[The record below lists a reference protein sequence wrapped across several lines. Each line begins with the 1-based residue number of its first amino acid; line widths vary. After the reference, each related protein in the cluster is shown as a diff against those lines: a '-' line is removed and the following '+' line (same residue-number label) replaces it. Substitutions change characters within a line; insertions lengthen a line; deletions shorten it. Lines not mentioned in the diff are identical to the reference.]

1 MSSIFVPTQPRVGRG
16 ERSDFDR
23 EVMES
28 DGLDPSR
35 GLFPRG
41 TSPLFL
47 PSISILQRKGAV
59 SDRSLVYNNG
69 AASQEN

>member
-1 MSSIFVPTQPRVGRG
+1 MGRG

-41 TSPLFL
+41 TSPLHS
-47 PSISILQRKGAV
+47 PSISILQRKGEI
-59 SDRSLVYNNG
+59 SDRSLVYNKS

>member
-1 MSSIFVPTQPRVGRG
+1 MSSIFVPTQRRVGRG

-41 TSPLFL
+41 TSPLFS
-47 PSISILQRKGAV
+47 PSISIL
-59 SDRSLVYNNG
+59 
-69 AASQEN
+69 